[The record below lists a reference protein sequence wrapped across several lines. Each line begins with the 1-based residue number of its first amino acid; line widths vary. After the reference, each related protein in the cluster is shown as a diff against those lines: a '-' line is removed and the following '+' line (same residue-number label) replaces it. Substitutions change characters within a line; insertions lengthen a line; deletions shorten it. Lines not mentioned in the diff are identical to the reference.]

1 MKKKNKKPDTIPP
14 KRKRRGTNNKYS
26 YQLKRRIVNDI
37 LKGIISKEEAML
49 KYGIKSRQSIN
60 YWLSKYS
67 SLNYRNQKNYGM
79 KESLE
84 EKVKRLEAENE
95 ELKSDKIILN
105 MVIDIADEQFNTNI
119 RKKHLPQQL
128 KEFKK
133 HRKFTKKEK

>member
-1 MKKKNKKPDTIPP
+1 MKKENKKSDT
-14 KRKRRGTNNKYS
+14 KVRKKRRPSTYKKYA
-26 YQLKRRIVNDI
+26 YDLKRRIVNDI

-60 YWLSKYS
+60 YWLSQYS

-84 EKVKRLEAENE
+84 QKVKRLEAKNE
-95 ELKSDKIILN
+95 ELESSLIILN
-105 MVIDIADEQFNTNI
+105 MVIDIADEQFKTNI

-128 KEFKK
+128 KDFKK
-133 HRKFTKKEK
+133 HRNLRSKEK